1 MSANTNTTAAPFDP
15 YAFLPQA
22 PALDNT
28 YGVGLIGTAL
38 GLMLFGLTVH
48 QVYRYFR
55 LYPTDPTYVK
65 VYVIVLL
72 AVETFHIILSLHSC
86 YFYLITNYLQPG
98 AFLIPVWSVNTV
110 PLTTG
115 VVATLSQCFFAHR
128 VWLGETLKTHVHS
141 VHSLRKVGP
150 KYRLFVL
157 VAIVLLLVEL
167 GFSLAATIET
177 YVRPLF
183 TSYWN
188 VTWVFS
194 ASFGMAVLVDTI
206 LTGVLITVLHR
217 SRTGLKRTDSL
228 IDLLIVYAINTGL
241 LTGIFNILTF
251 IFALVYSDNLIYGA
265 FAVVTAK
272 LYANSVLAALN
283 ARKSLI
289 PTDGLELD
297 SLGISF
303 AAATTQPENNIDA
316 KVPTGIQ
323 VTDSVPGSADGK
335 VASLDTAPTMTNLN
349 MEQREA
355 KGTRFLIQT
364 V

>member
-1 MSANTNTTAAPFDP
+1 MSDNANTTAPPLDPF
-15 YAFLPQA
+15 AFLPQA

-28 YGVGLIGTAL
+28 YGAGLIGTAL
-38 GLMLFGLTVH
+38 GLM
-48 QVYRYFR
+48 YFR

-72 AVETFHIILSLHSC
+72 AVETFHIVLSLHSC

-98 AFLIPVWSVNTV
+98 AFLIPIWSVNTV
-110 PLTTG
+110 PLATG

-128 VWLGETLKTHVHS
+128 VWL
-141 VHSLRKVGP
+141 VGP
-150 KYRLFVL
+150 KYRVFVL
-157 VAIVLLLVEL
+157 VAIILLLVEL

-183 TSYWN
+183 TSYWD

-303 AAATTQPENNIDA
+303 AAAATQPEDAVDA
-316 KVPTGIQ
+316 KTAGMQ
-323 VTDSVPGSADGK
+323 VTASIPGSTDGK
-335 VASLDTAPTMTNLN
+335 VASLDTASTTTNLN
-349 MEQREA
+349 MEQHEA
-355 KGTRFLIQT
+355 KGTRFLVQT